1 MLKDYTIQSYIM
13 QVEEV
18 GRGKMFDLQNNAICL
33 IMYKIGYYWV
43 DYGRHNHRNKEN
55 GMRLVLQD
63 VTKSFENN
71 NRVLDGAS
79 YIFERGKVYGI
90 LGSRGSGK
98 STLINCITGEDDF
111 DTGSI
116 QLIDEDGDNVYNY
129 NEVGVTYSVPV
140 LPNFLTG
147 NELIK
152 FFIDVNKDKLD
163 GSLTMDDYFNFVGL
177 EFSDRYRLIADCSD
191 SVKYKLQ
198 LLCVIMADPSVI
210 ILDEPT
216 IAYDNEFMHALREI
230 LKQLTERHIIII
242 ATNQLQSIRTMCDD
256 IVVLNN
262 GVMNEIT
269 HEQLK
274 NEEFLQAVEAML
286 KEDDYV

>member
-1 MLKDYTIQSYIM
+1 
-13 QVEEV
+13 
-18 GRGKMFDLQNNAICL
+18 
-33 IMYKIGYYWV
+33 
-43 DYGRHNHRNKEN
+43 
-55 GMRLVLQD
+55 MRLVLYE
-63 VTKSFENN
+63 VSKSFENN
-71 NRVLDGAS
+71 RVLDNAS
-79 YIFERGKVYGI
+79 YLFEQGKVYGI

-111 DTGSI
+111 DSGSI
-116 QLIDEDGDNVYNY
+116 QLLDEADDNVYNY
-129 NEVGVTYSVPV
+129 NQVGVTYSVPV

-147 NELIK
+147 NELIR
-152 FFIDVNKDKLD
+152 FFMDVNKDKLD
-163 GSLTMDDYFNFVGL
+163 DSRTIDDYFNFVGL
-177 EFSDRYRLIADCSD
+177 EIGDRYRLIADCSD

-198 LLCVIMADPSVI
+198 LLCVVMADPAVI

-216 IAYDNEFMHALREI
+216 IMYDNEFMHDLREI
-230 LKQLTERHIIII
+230 LKQLMERHIIII

-262 GVMNEIT
+262 GTLNEIT

>member
-1 MLKDYTIQSYIM
+1 MGSVIK
-13 QVEEV
+13 
-18 GRGKMFDLQNNAICL
+18 
-33 IMYKIGYYWV
+33 
-43 DYGRHNHRNKEN
+43 NKEI

-63 VTKSFENN
+63 VTKSFDN
-71 NRVLDGAS
+71 NRVLEGAS
-79 YIFERGKVYGI
+79 YVFEKGKVYGI
-90 LGSRGSGK
+90 LGGKGSGK
-98 STLINCITGEDDF
+98 STLINCLTGEDDF
-111 DTGSI
+111 DSGSI
-116 QLIDEDGDNVYNY
+116 HLFDEAGDNVYNY
-129 NEVGVTYSVPV
+129 NQVGVTYSVPV

-163 GSLTMDDYFNFVGL
+163 KKLTIDDYFNFIGL

-191 SVKYKLQ
+191 SVKYRLQ
-198 LLCVIMADPSVI
+198 LLCVIMADPAVI

-216 IAYDNEFMHALREI
+216 ILYDNEFMHDLREI
-230 LKQLTERHIIII
+230 LKNLMERHVIII

-286 KEDDYV
+286 KEDDNV